1 MVKVK
6 QAVKLILVIALSLWT
21 VSAYAQSTLDVRVTD
36 QEGRALPNAALALK
50 REGGE
55 RHGVTGPDGGFRFLG
70 LAAGE
75 YELVA
80 TADGYYTAEAEIVI
94 KPRQPLSVGVELVA
108 RLPFPQ
114 RVEVRSADISLG
126 EISTSRFLTHSEL
139 ASLPSIT
146 KRDIPTLSLYTFPGA
161 TLSHDNFV
169 HVRGNEVSLQE
180 SINGV
185 SFLENPQQQFS
196 AGLTPESFETI
207 NMVSGSFAAEYGN
220 RFGGIVDMT
229 TRSGLDLKGHG
240 SASVGLGS
248 FKTNDAFADYGG
260 TVGELGYYFSAS
272 GFTSDWYL
280 NPPEPKQL
288 HDFGFG
294 ARGSGQLDYRLAKD
308 SLSLFVMGGGTNFE
322 LPNLAKD
329 QEEGRNSLRRLRSQ
343 TAILNWQHIFSS
355 QTLWSTSIYER
366 TVEDRLAPTTDP
378 VTPFGDGSRA
388 SLTTGI
394 KSDFLHSR
402 RSHIWKGGFDLTRIR
417 LRERFTFDARETP
430 LPPEDPEP

>member
-1 MVKVK
+1 
-6 QAVKLILVIALSLWT
+6 
-21 VSAYAQSTLDVRVTD
+21 
-36 QEGRALPNAALALK
+36 
-50 REGGE
+50 
-55 RHGVTGPDGGFRFLG
+55 RFLG

-75 YELVA
+75 FRLVA

-169 HVRGNEVSLQE
+169 HVRGNEVSLEE

-260 TVGELGYYFSAS
+260 TGGKT
-272 GFTSDWYL
+272 GFTLLAHGVSLCWHF
-280 NPPEPKQL
+280 EP
-288 HDFGFG
+288 
-294 ARGSGQLDYRLAKD
+294 
-308 SLSLFVMGGGTNFE
+308 
-322 LPNLAKD
+322 
-329 QEEGRNSLRRLRSQ
+329 
-343 TAILNWQHIFSS
+343 TA
-355 QTLWSTSIYER
+355 TKE
-366 TVEDRLAPTTDP
+366 
-378 VTPFGDGSRA
+378 
-388 SLTTGI
+388 
-394 KSDFLHSR
+394 
-402 RSHIWKGGFDLTRIR
+402 
-417 LRERFTFDARETP
+417 
-430 LPPEDPEP
+430 